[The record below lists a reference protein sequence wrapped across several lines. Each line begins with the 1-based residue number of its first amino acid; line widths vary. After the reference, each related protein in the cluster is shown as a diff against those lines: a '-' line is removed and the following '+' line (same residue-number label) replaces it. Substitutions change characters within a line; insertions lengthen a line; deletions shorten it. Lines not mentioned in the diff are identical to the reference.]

1 MFLRQQGRSVV
12 EWEQES
18 PALLAA
24 ALGGQAS
31 ARSLRTRPEGV
42 VRQ

>member
-1 MFLRQQGRSVV
+1 MFLRQPGQSVV

-18 PALLAA
+18 PAFLAA

-31 ARSLRTRPEGV
+31 AGSLRTAPEDK
-42 VRQ
+42 VR